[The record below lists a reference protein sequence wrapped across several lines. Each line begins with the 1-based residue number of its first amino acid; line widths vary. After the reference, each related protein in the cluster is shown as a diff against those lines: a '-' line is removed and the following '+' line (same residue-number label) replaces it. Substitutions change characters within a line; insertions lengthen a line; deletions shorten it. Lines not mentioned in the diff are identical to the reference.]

1 MNDFYSEIGSK
12 TDKEENQLLFTVD
25 ASVGIKWFSS
35 ENEDKV
41 EIAQILQEKNLSCE
55 IEIIVPDLFFFEI
68 INSFLYKK
76 NYNSDS
82 LLHILNSL
90 KLMHMQIV
98 YPDMALMEDVL
109 KIAYKQN
116 ITFYDALYVA
126 AAKQQDCILL
136 TEDKKLLACDKY
148 YKFIKNLDYL
158 LEVF

>member
-1 MNDFYSEIGSK
+1 MISGIEDRTGEREKHY
-12 TDKEENQLLFTVD
+12 LFTVD

-41 EIAQILQEKNLSCE
+41 EIAQILLEKNLTGE

-68 INSFLYKK
+68 LNSFLYKK
-76 NYNSDS
+76 NFSSDAI
-82 LLHILNSL
+82 LKILNSL

-98 YPDMALMEDVL
+98 YPDMELMEDVL
-109 KIAYKQN
+109 KIAYKQS

-126 AAKQQDCILL
+126 AAKKQDCILL
-136 TEDKKLLACDKY
+136 TEDTKLLACNNDY
-148 YKFIKNLDYL
+148 EFIKNLDYL

>member
-12 TDKEENQLLFTVD
+12 TDKQENHLLFTVD

-41 EIAQILQEKNLSCE
+41 EIAQILQEKNLAGE

-76 NYNSDS
+76 NSNSDS
-82 LLHILNSL
+82 LLHILDSL
-90 KLMHMQIV
+90 KFMHMQIV

-126 AAKQQDCILL
+126 VAKKQDCILL
-136 TEDKKLLACDKY
+136 TEDKKLLACNND